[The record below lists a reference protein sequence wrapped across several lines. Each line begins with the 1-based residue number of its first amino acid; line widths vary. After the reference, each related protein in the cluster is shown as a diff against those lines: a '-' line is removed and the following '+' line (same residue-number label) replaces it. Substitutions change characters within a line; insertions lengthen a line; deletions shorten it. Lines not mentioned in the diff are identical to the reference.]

1 MIDLEDIKIKI
12 LQDNESR
19 ISYTYYD
26 YDYELSQELNNF
38 FEIIYPTHNKCGIL
52 FNESFSKKYTN
63 RLASIN
69 LFPHLKRSVEKE
81 NPITVSNA
89 LSLLNSMTEAI
100 NSYRTTRSI
109 MLEKRGRD

>member
-19 ISYTYYD
+19 IIYTS
-26 YDYELSQELNNF
+26 YDYELSQDLNNF
-38 FEIIYPTHNKCGIL
+38 FEIIYPTHNKCRIL
-52 FNESFSKKYTN
+52 FNESISKKYMN
-63 RLASIN
+63 RLVSIN

-81 NPITVSNA
+81 KPITVSNVYH
-89 LSLLNSMTEAI
+89 LLNSMKEAI
-100 NSYRTTRSI
+100 NSYCTTRSI

>member
-19 ISYTYYD
+19 IIYPSYD
-26 YDYELSQELNNF
+26 YDELSQELNNF
-38 FEIIYPTHNKCGIL
+38 FEIIYTTHNKCRIL
-52 FNESFSKKYTN
+52 FNESFSKKYMN

-69 LFPHLKRSVEKE
+69 LLPHLKRSIEKGK
-81 NPITVSNA
+81 PITVSNA

>member
-12 LQDNESR
+12 LQDNENR
-19 ISYTYYD
+19 IIYPSYD
-26 YDYELSQELNNF
+26 YDELSQDLNNF
-38 FEIIYPTHNKCGIL
+38 FEIIYPTHNKCRIS
-52 FNESFSKKYTN
+52 FNESFSKKYMN

-81 NPITVSNA
+81 NTITVSKA
-89 LSLLNSMTEAI
+89 LSLLNLMTEAI

>member
-1 MIDLEDIKIKI
+1 M
-12 LQDNESR
+12 
-19 ISYTYYD
+19 
-26 YDYELSQELNNF
+26 
-38 FEIIYPTHNKCGIL
+38 
-52 FNESFSKKYTN
+52 N

-69 LFPHLKRSVEKE
+69 LFPHLKRLVEKE

>member
-19 ISYTYYD
+19 IIYTS
-26 YDYELSQELNNF
+26 YDYELSQDLNNF
-38 FEIIYPTHNKCGIL
+38 FEIIYPTHNKCRIL
-52 FNESFSKKYTN
+52 FNESFSKKYMN

-81 NPITVSNA
+81 NTITVRKA

-100 NSYRTTRSI
+100 NSYHTTRSV
-109 MLEKRGRD
+109 MLERRGRD